1 MRTLLI
7 DAGNTRLKWGVLE
20 EGALS
25 EKTIGETGDVPQADI
40 RDSGLAALTR
50 NLPRD
55 VDYAFVSNVAGQRF
69 ATRLT
74 GVLSAHA
81 GCDTG
86 FARTSNAACG
96 VTNAYPDPRQMG
108 VDRWAAMIGAW
119 SELRSA
125 VLVVDAGTAVT
136 LDALDSKGRHLG
148 GQIVPGFTL
157 MAGALTRETSDI
169 DVSHAAEDQAL
180 SRSLSMFADSTAG
193 CVSEGAANA
202 VAGAIERA
210 ISVLRSSAYD
220 PVLVLTGGDAS
231 RILDAV
237 NTTPH
242 YRPELV
248 LAGLAELLAE
258 ERPGHGSHSRAQ

>member
-20 EGALS
+20 D
-25 EKTIGETGDVPQADI
+25 EKIGETGDVAQADI
-40 RDSGLAALTR
+40 RDTGLAALTR

-55 VDYAFVSNVAGQRF
+55 VSYAFVSNVAGQRF

-81 GCDTG
+81 GCETG

-119 SELRSA
+119 REFESA

-148 GQIVPGFTL
+148 GQIVPGFAL
-157 MAGALTRETSDI
+157 MAGALNNETSNISVAGDEMG
-169 DVSHAAEDQAL
+169 DEL
-180 SRSLSMFADSTAG
+180 SRDLGVFADSTAG

-231 RILDAV
+231 RILQAV
-237 NTTPH
+237 NISPH
-242 YRPELV
+242 HRPELV

-258 ERPGHGSHSRAQ
+258 ERPGHGSHSHAQ

>member
-20 EGALS
+20 DGEIS
-25 EKTIGETGDVPQADI
+25 ETGDVPQADI
-40 RDSGLAALTR
+40 RDTGLAALTR

-55 VDYAFVSNVAGQRF
+55 VEYAFVSNVAGQRF

-96 VTNAYPDPRQMG
+96 VSNAYPDPRQMG

-119 SELRSA
+119 REFQSA
-125 VLVVDAGTAVT
+125 VLIVDAGTAVT
-136 LDALDSKGRHLG
+136 LDALDSKGKHLG
-148 GQIVPGFTL
+148 GQIVPGFAL
-157 MAGALTRETSDI
+157 MAGSLNRETSDI
-169 DVSHAAEDQAL
+169 EVFDAAEEQLL
-180 SRSLSMFADSTAG
+180 SRDLGIFADSTAG
-193 CVSEGAANA
+193 CVSEGVANA

-220 PVLVLTGGDAS
+220 PELVLTGGDAS
-231 RILDAV
+231 RILQAV
-237 NTTPH
+237 NITPH
-242 YRPELV
+242 HRPELV
-248 LAGLAELLAE
+248 LAGLAELLVE
-258 ERPGHGSHSRAQ
+258 ERPGHGSHSQAQ

>member
-20 EGALS
+20 DGD
-25 EKTIGETGDVPQADI
+25 IGETGDVPQADI
-40 RDSGLAALTR
+40 RDTGLAALTR

-86 FARTSNAACG
+86 FARTSDAACG

-119 SELRSA
+119 SEFGSA
-125 VLVVDAGTAVT
+125 VLIVDAGTAVT

-148 GQIVPGFTL
+148 GQIVPGLAL

-169 DVSHAAEDQAL
+169 DVPDAATQQAL
-180 SRSLSMFADSTAG
+180 SRSLSIFADSTTG

-210 ISVLRSSAYD
+210 VSVLRSGAYD

-237 NTTPH
+237 NITPQH
-242 YRPELV
+242 RPDLV

-258 ERPGHGSHSRAQ
+258 ERPGQGSHIHAQ